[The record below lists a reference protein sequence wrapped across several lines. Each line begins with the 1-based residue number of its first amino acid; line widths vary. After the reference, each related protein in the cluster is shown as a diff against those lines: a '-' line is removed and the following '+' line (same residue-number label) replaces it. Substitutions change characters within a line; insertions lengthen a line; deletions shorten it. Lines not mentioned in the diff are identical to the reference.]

1 MKEDIIAA
9 NNAAGRIGEET
20 IAAFVAEP
28 VTAVG
33 GILLRPATYF
43 PRIKATLDR
52 QGILLVTY
60 YVICALGRLG
70 HCFGY
75 KTTNVQPDTV
85 SLAKGLQA
93 GTSLCQRCWPWVH
106 YVLTGHP
113 VATAAALADIDFIGK
128 NSLLDR
134 TSESGAFLL
143 QNLKNASQH
152 ITVVVNVRGRGMLI
166 GMQLARLDASEVSCK
181 CLGLGL
187 IGRALV
193 GHNTVAL
200 APPLIVTRA
209 NVLTVVETILQA
221 LSSSQQ

>member
-93 GTSLCQRCWPWVH
+93 
-106 YVLTGHP
+106 
-113 VATAAALADIDFIGK
+113 ATAAALADIDFIGK

>member
-93 GTSLCQRCWPWVH
+93 
-106 YVLTGHP
+106 GHP